1 MWTLSRIASAILFA
15 FFLARRG
22 YKKKSLNFSG
32 AIMGGVV
39 AAIHILACNNAV
51 FLMAI
56 FYFTSSYLTKYKA
69 EIKKKIEEDFQE
81 GNFRKYPKN
90 IEY

>member
-1 MWTLSRIASAILFA
+1 
-15 FFLARRG
+15 
-22 YKKKSLNFSG
+22 
-32 AIMGGVV
+32 MGGVV

-81 GNFRKYPKN
+81 GNFRKCPKKYRVLME
-90 IEY
+90 IFEKAAKEIGFKSLPTQVSYC